1 MPYPQD
7 LLAFAREVAE
17 LYPKPAVHQPSL
29 RRAISTAYY
38 ALFHLLISDGV
49 AYCGDAQLATTLA
62 RIFEHGSMK
71 SASDAKVS
79 EINGLFDPQP
89 PPEPMRTVAYHIHN
103 VAETFGQAQNNR
115 LDADYNL
122 SRDWQPDQ
130 VLLLIEAV
138 ESAFAS
144 WNIVRTEQAA
154 KNYLLS
160 MLPTKERKQ
169 TQPPNPGYRPRKPKP
184 RPSLADPKNSSSA
197 KA

>member
-7 LLAFAREVAE
+7 LLAFARQIAE
-17 LYPKPAVHQPSL
+17 LYPKPAAHQPSL

-38 ALFHLLISDGV
+38 ALFHLLISDGI
-49 AYCGDAQLATTLA
+49 AYCGDKQLATTLA
-62 RIFEHGSMK
+62 RIFDHGSMK

-79 EINGLFDPQP
+79 EINSLFDPKP
-89 PPEPMRTVAYHIHN
+89 PAEPLRTVAYHIHN

-115 LDADYNL
+115 LDAYYNL

-130 VLLLIEAV
+130 VLLLIEGV

-144 WNIVRTEQAA
+144 WDIVRKEQEA
-154 KNYLLS
+154 KDYLFS

-169 TQPPNPGYRPRKPKP
+169 AQPAKPGRSPKKPKP
-184 RPSLADPKNSSSA
+184 RPSLAQRKNP
-197 KA
+197 